1 MFSSLRSRLWWSY
14 ALVTLAA
21 LSVVAVVLFIYIIQN
36 PSTYRQASARLTV
49 VAALLRKNEASLAN
63 FTPTELQA
71 RIEQVG
77 NTYDT
82 RIVLFNRK
90 RQTIADSQ
98 AAQQNPLQMPV
109 LPRLRAA
116 SVLRDQKGQ
125 NWLYIIQHLGN
136 GDWLLVAVP
145 RPAVPLLTVLSDE
158 LMLPIL
164 GAAVVALIISLFV
177 AFWLARWIGD
187 PLQRVVVAS
196 RKLPSAAAKPVTPHG
211 PQEVQELTRAFNEM
225 NTRVLVSQKSQRE
238 FVANVSHE
246 LKTPLTSVQGFAQAI
261 LDGTAS
267 TPESHQQ
274 AARVIYDEAGR
285 MHRMVLDLLDLARL
299 DAGTLDLQRT
309 PVDLP
314 ALLNTITEKFTPQ
327 ARAAG
332 VVISMEAAVLPTI
345 TGDGDRLAQVFT
357 NLVDNALKNTPTG
370 GQIRLRAVQ
379 SGSEVQVDVVDTGA
393 GIPPEALSHIFE
405 RFYQADPS
413 RPGGEKHGTGLGL
426 AIVKEIVGAHGGT
439 ISVRS
444 APGPALP
451 APVPQAQVS
460 GNEGSGS
467 TFTVTLPLTMP
478 EAVTIVSKHKK

>member
-1 MFSSLRSRLWWSY
+1 MSSSLRSRLWWSY
-14 ALVTLAA
+14 VLVTTAA
-21 LSVVAVVLFIYIIQN
+21 LAVVAIVLFIYLVQN

-49 VAALLRKNEASLAN
+49 VAALLRKNQPSLVN
-63 FTPTELQA
+63 STPADLQA
-71 RIEQVG
+71 QIERVD

-82 RIVLFNRK
+82 RIVIFNIK
-90 RQTIADSQ
+90 RQVVGDSR
-98 AAQQNPLQMPV
+98 AAQQGSIKMPL
-109 LPRLRAA
+109 LPRLRT
-116 SVLRDQKGQ
+116 SSILRDQHGQ
-125 NWLYIIQHLGN
+125 SWLYIIQHLANGN
-136 GDWLLVAVP
+136 WLLVAVP
-145 RPAVPLLTVLSDE
+145 RPAVPLLTILGDE
-158 LMLPIL
+158 LMLPIF
-164 GAAVVALIISLFV
+164 GAAVVALIISLLV

-187 PLQRVVVAS
+187 PLQRLVVAS
-196 RKLPSAAAKPVTPHG
+196 RKLPSEAVKPVTPHG

-261 LDGTAS
+261 LDGTAG

-285 MHRMVLDLLDLARL
+285 MHRMVIDLLDLARL

-314 ALLNTITEKFTPQ
+314 ALLNNIIEKFTPQ

-332 VVISMEAAVLPTI
+332 VTVSLEAATLPTI
-345 TGDGDRLAQVFT
+345 IGDGDRLAQVFT
-357 NLVDNALKNTPTG
+357 NLVDNALKNTRTG
-370 GQIRLRAVQ
+370 GQIILRAIQ
-379 SGSEVQVDVVDTGA
+379 SGSEVQVDVTDTGV

-413 RPGGEKHGTGLGL
+413 RSGGEKHGTGLGL

-444 APGPALP
+444 VPGPA
-451 APVPQAQVS
+451 QS

-478 EAVTIVSKHKK
+478 EASTIVSKHKK